1 MVMMVVVMMRECE
14 YEVLDK
20 YDGDRGGGGSDGFE
34 IHDSLVFVITVSMF
48 MKRQILVLIE

>member
-1 MVMMVVVMMRECE
+1 MMMVVVMMRECE

>member
-1 MVMMVVVMMRECE
+1 MVVVMMRECE

-20 YDGDRGGGGSDGFE
+20 YDGDRGGGGGSDGFE
-34 IHDSLVFVITVSMF
+34 SHDSLVFVITVSMF